1 MATYQIVY
9 WQEIPSLV
17 DARDEKGAHKEQLSQ
32 QFQALIDHAAMIR
45 KLAGTDAYLDQ
56 WNKGKAETRPGS
68 AKDVAKQVAAEFE
81 SRYADIKDQVINKA
95 KQRT

>member
-1 MATYQIVY
+1 MATYQVVY
-9 WQEIPSLV
+9 WQEIPSLI
-17 DARDEKGAHKEQLSQ
+17 DARDDNGAHKEQLSQ

-56 WNKGKAETRPGS
+56 WSKGKVETRPGT

-81 SRYADIKDQVINKA
+81 SRYAEIKDQAIKKVK
-95 KQRT
+95 

>member
-17 DARDEKGAHKEQLSQ
+17 DARDEQGVHKEQLSQ
-32 QFQALIDHAAMIR
+32 QFQVLIDHAAMMR

-56 WNKGKAETRPGS
+56 WSKGKAETRPGS
-68 AKDVAKQVAAEFE
+68 ARDVAKQVAAEFE
-81 SRYADIKDQVINKA
+81 SRYAEIKDQAIK
-95 KQRT
+95 KSK

>member
-17 DARDEKGAHKEQLSQ
+17 DARDEQGVHKEQLSQ
-32 QFQALIDHAAMIR
+32 QFQVLIDHAAMMR

-56 WNKGKAETRPGS
+56 WSKGKAETRPGN
-68 AKDVAKQVAAEFE
+68 ARDVAMQVAAEFE
-81 SRYADIKDQVINKA
+81 SRYAEIKDQAIK
-95 KQRT
+95 KSK